1 MEFEVITVRP
11 EATLAAVQR
20 YLRRLGKMP
29 ENTDKLFVTT
39 RNKLLLGELEL
50 QTILL
55 NDAQKRVGEVME
67 GDPVTFQPHEEAEKV
82 ARTFERDDLLSA
94 ASLMP
99 MVS

>member
-1 MEFEVITVRP
+1 MRYADNSVGSIMEFEVITVRP

-55 NDAQKRVGEVME
+55 NDAQKRVG
-67 GDPVTFQPHEEAEKV
+67 GDGGRSGH
-82 ARTFERDDLLSA
+82 LSA
-94 ASLMP
+94 ARRGGEGGAHLRT
-99 MVS
+99 

>member
-1 MEFEVITVRP
+1 M
-11 EATLAAVQR
+11 QR

-55 NDAQKRVGEVME
+55 NDAQKRVG
-67 GDPVTFQPHEEAEKV
+67 
-82 ARTFERDDLLSA
+82 R
-94 ASLMP
+94 
-99 MVS
+99 

>member
-1 MEFEVITVRP
+1 
-11 EATLAAVQR
+11 
-20 YLRRLGKMP
+20 MP

-67 GDPVTFQPHEEAEKV
+67 GDPVTFQPHEDAEKSRV
-82 ARTFERDDLLSA
+82 PLNVMTYSARR
-94 ASLMP
+94 
-99 MVS
+99 